1 MPTTVGDNQHNIGA
15 QVAYWRRRRG
25 MSQRV
30 LAGLAGMS
38 QPYLSQIESGRRPVE
53 RRATLVALANA
64 LDVAVADLTGQPG
77 DPTDPV
83 RAAAAAHVPAI
94 REALIG
100 REVGELTTPHHDVHD
115 LMVAGGRYDFAAV
128 APQLPSMLGGLRG
141 GDLVQVAHVGVYTLK
156 HLGYPDLAR
165 DAARLAVTEARE
177 LGDPAW
183 IGIAEFIRILAM
195 PPEMPGAPTRLAQRV
210 ADEVQPHIGTPE
222 VRQAYGMLHLHAA
235 LRAAVD
241 RRPDLA
247 HDHLREARAAAL
259 SLGEPD
265 DLGLARF
272 AFGPTNVGFWTVAVQ
287 LELGEPQLA
296 IEASDRVAPGLIP
309 LANRQA
315 PYFAD
320 VATALAQ
327 AGRDHEA
334 IAAFLRSEAAGPQ
347 WFRLRPTA
355 RDTIAAIVRRT
366 KRNAVTKQM
375 RHAAVAAGLSDL
387 VKD

>member
-1 MPTTVGDNQHNIGA
+1 MAATVGETLFIGA

-25 MSQRV
+25 KSQRV
-30 LAGLAGMS
+30 LADLAGMS
-38 QPYLSQIESGRRPVE
+38 QPYLSQIETGSRPVE
-53 RRATLVALANA
+53 RRATLVALAQA
-64 LDVAVADLTGQPG
+64 LDVSVADLTGQPG
-77 DPTDPV
+77 DPTDPA

-94 REALIG
+94 RDALIR
-100 REVGELTTPHHDVHD
+100 REVGELTEPRYDV
-115 LMVAGGRYDFAAV
+115 LPVMEAGGAYDFATV
-128 APQLPSMLGGLRG
+128 APTLPNLLGGLRG

-165 DAARLAVTEARE
+165 DAARLAVAEARE
-177 LGDPAW
+177 LGAPAW

-210 ADEVQPHIGTPE
+210 ADEIQPHIGDPG

-241 RRPDLA
+241 RRGDVA
-247 HDHLREARAAAL
+247 RDHLREADEAAE
-259 SLGEPD
+259 SMGEPEH
-265 DLGLARF
+265 LGLARF

-287 LELGEPQLA
+287 TELGEPQLA
-296 IEASDRVAPGLIP
+296 LEAADHVAPGRIP

-320 VATALAQ
+320 VATALAGI
-327 AGRDHEA
+327 GRDDEA
-334 IAAFLRSEAAGPQ
+334 IASFLRAEAVGPQ
-347 WFRLRPTA
+347 WFRLRPTV
-355 RDTIAAIVRRT
+355 RDTIGAILRRT
-366 KRNAVTKQM
+366 RRNALSKQM
-375 RHAAVAAGLSDL
+375 RHAAVAAGLRDL